1 MATFFT
7 PGANGHKSVIR
18 PALIVERQ
26 GSLRE
31 DVTRITQLLL
41 LEIENLIRQAPEQWH
56 LFQPNWPSDP
66 GYLEATVA

>member
-1 MATFFT
+1 M
-7 PGANGHKSVIR
+7 IR

>member
-7 PGANGHKSVIR
+7 GANGHKAVIR
-18 PALIVERQ
+18 PPLTVERQ

-31 DVTRITQLLL
+31 DVSRITQVLMR
-41 LEIENLIRQAPEQWH
+41 EIENLIQLAPEQWH

-66 GYLEATVA
+66 GYGQSSI